1 MARYVLGRVVGMIG
15 VLCGVSILIFFL
27 IHAIP
32 GGPFDNVPAT
42 KNDRPVPEHI
52 RAALLEKYG
61 LDQPLYV
68 QYVRYM
74 GNALRGDFGVSFH
87 TGENVAKFIAR
98 SWPVTI
104 QLGLMSIMISWPLG
118 LILGLLAAVRPNT
131 WVDYLT
137 SVFVVTTFVTPTFVI
152 AIMAIVLFAV
162 KLQWLPSGGWGAPSH
177 LVLPVTVYAITG
189 IGGLARWVRSNMV
202 DALRAEYVRTAWAK
216 GLTERVIV
224 LRHAFK
230 NASVP
235 LITVLTPALVN
246 ILLGSFF
253 VELIFRIPGM
263 GGVTTTAIYNRDY
276 PVIMAMILLWTFAI
290 TVAYLVTDL
299 LYAWVD
305 PRVRLGGKV

>member
-1 MARYVLGRVVGMIG
+1 MARYVLGRFVGMIG
-15 VLCGVSILIFFL
+15 VLLGVSILIFLL

-32 GGPFDNVPAT
+32 GGPFDSLPST
-42 KNDRPVPEHI
+42 KNERPVPEHI
-52 RAALLEKYG
+52 RAALLAKYG

-68 QYVRYM
+68 QYIRYM
-74 GNALRGDFGVSFH
+74 SNALRGDFGVSFH
-87 TGENVAKFIAR
+87 TGEDVAKFIAR
-98 SWPVTI
+98 TWPVTI
-104 QLGLMSIMISWPLG
+104 QLGLMSLLISWPLG
-118 LILGLLAAVRPNT
+118 LLLGMLAAVRPNT
-131 WVDYLT
+131 WVDYVT
-137 SVFVVTTFVTPTFVI
+137 SIFVVTTFVTPTFVL

-162 KLQWLPSGGWGAPSH
+162 KLHWLPSGGWGTPKH
-177 LVLPVTVYAITG
+177 LVLPVIVYAITG

-202 DALRAEYVRTAWAK
+202 DALRAEYIRTARAK
-216 GLTERVIV
+216 GLTEPIVV

-246 ILLGSFF
+246 MLLGSFF
-253 VELIFRIPGM
+253 IELIFRIPGM
-263 GGVTTTAIYNRDY
+263 GGATTAAIYNRDY

-290 TVAYLVTDL
+290 TIAYLVTDL